1 MFCSVVFFLE
11 VNPISVICS
20 CAQSFV
26 SLCLFVFSQFVSPVC
41 ELVHNVQKLQCLT
54 ITQLWWLKA
63 LTERENKKSVREGS
77 CVCTCISLLNLY
89 AGSACFI
96 LCLFILVV
104 LSPERLFGFSCR
116 TPTLLSF
123 FYVGHCCLVD
133 TWAKKEG
140 ELLLFLEE
148 QGQDSK
154 AWQSDAVE

>member
-11 VNPISVICS
+11 VDPISVICL
-20 CAQSFV
+20 CARIFL
-26 SLCLFVFSQFVSPVC
+26 SLCLFVFSPFVSP
-41 ELVHNVQKLQCLT
+41 ELVHNVQKLQFLT

-63 LTERENKKSVREGS
+63 PTESENKKFVKEGN

-89 AGSACFI
+89 ASSACFI
-96 LCLFILVV
+96 FCLFILVV
-104 LSPERLFGFSCR
+104 LSPGRLFGFSCH
-116 TPTLLSF
+116 TPTPLSF

-133 TWAKKEG
+133 TCARKEG
-140 ELLLFLEE
+140 VLLLFLEE